1 MILDEKRDFMT
12 PGKRIKRLR
21 VQSDL
26 GQKNL
31 ADELGYKT
39 YTTISKWESD
49 KSLPPGRELKKLAQF
64 FGVSIDYI
72 LGLDDLLR
80 MNNISSIS
88 DTVGLPFYESFDEA
102 LLARESNEYN
112 QEVVRASNLIL
123 RENKDHYFVL
133 EVKTDSVN
141 QLTPPQSNMVILDF
155 AVAEDKSLETGDI
168 IVIQLE
174 GKHRIL
180 TLRKTDL
187 MIYLEPASYIDGFE
201 TITFTTEEFNELH
214 LIGKV
219 VATYQIF
226 D

>member
-1 MILDEKRDFMT
+1 MT
-12 PGKRIKRLR
+12 PGKRIRRLR
-21 VQSDL
+21 VQNDL
-26 GQKNL
+26 GQKTL
-31 ADELGYKT
+31 ANELGYKT

-49 KSLPPGRELKKLAQF
+49 KSLPPGRELKKLALF

-72 LGLDDLLR
+72 LGLDDLLK
-80 MNNISSIS
+80 NNDIRSIS
-88 DTVGLPFYESFDEA
+88 DAVGLPFYESFDDA
-102 LLARESNEYN
+102 LLSRESNAPV
-112 QEVVRASNLIL
+112 QEIVVASELVL

-141 QLTPPQSNMVILDF
+141 QLTPPSSNMIVLDF
-155 AVAEDKSLETGDI
+155 AVAKDKSLETGDI
-168 IVIQLE
+168 IVVELD

-187 MIYLEPASYIDGFE
+187 MIYLEPASFIEGFE
-201 TITFTTEEFNELH
+201 TISLTTEEFDEVH

-219 VATYQIF
+219 VASYQVF

>member
-1 MILDEKRDFMT
+1 MT
-12 PGKRIKRLR
+12 PGKRIRKLR
-21 VQSDL
+21 VQNDL
-26 GQKNL
+26 GQKEL

-49 KSLPPGRELKKLAQF
+49 KSLPPGRELRKLALF

-72 LGLDDLLR
+72 LGLDDLLKNKEIR
-80 MNNISSIS
+80 SIS
-88 DTVGLPFYESFDEA
+88 DAVGLPFYESFDEA
-102 LLARESNEYN
+102 LLARESSEPNEKI
-112 QEVVRASNLIL
+112 VTASELVL
-123 RENKDHYFVL
+123 HENKEHYFVL

-141 QLTPPQSNMVILDF
+141 RLIPSGSNMIVLDF
-155 AVAEDKSLETGDI
+155 SVATDKSLDTGDI
-168 IVIQLE
+168 IVIDLK

-187 MIYLEPASYIDGFE
+187 MIYLEPASFIEGFE
-201 TITFTTEEFNELH
+201 TVTLTTEEFDELP

-219 VATYQIF
+219 VSSYQVF

>member
-1 MILDEKRDFMT
+1 MT

-49 KSLPPGRELKKLAQF
+49 QSLPPGRELKKLAVF
-64 FGVSIDYI
+64 FNVSVDYI
-72 LGLDDLLR
+72 LGLDELLKK
-80 MNNISSIS
+80 NKTEQIS
-88 DTVGLPFYESFDEA
+88 DSADLPFYDSFDDA
-102 LLARESNEYN
+102 LLAREATDPN
-112 QEVVRASNLIL
+112 QRVIAVSRLFL
-123 RENKDHYFVL
+123 RENESHYFVL
-133 EVKTDSVN
+133 ETKTDSVN
-141 QLTPPQSNMVILDF
+141 QLIAPGSNIIVLDF
-155 AVAEDKSLETGDI
+155 TLADDKSLDTGDI
-168 IVIQLE
+168 IVVEID

-187 MIYLEPASYIDGFE
+187 TIYLEPLSFIEGFE
-201 TITFTTEEFNELH
+201 NVTLTTQEFDELH

-219 VATYQIF
+219 VTSYQIF
-226 D
+226 N